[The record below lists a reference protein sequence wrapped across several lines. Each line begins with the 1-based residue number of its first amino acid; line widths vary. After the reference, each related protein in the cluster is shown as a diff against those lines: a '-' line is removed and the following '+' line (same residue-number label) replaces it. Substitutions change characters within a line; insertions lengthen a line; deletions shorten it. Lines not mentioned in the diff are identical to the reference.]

1 MKVLRGVLIL
11 LLLLALAYLIW
22 MFFLPSRLFVQERIS
37 VQVSPQ
43 EAYEELADFSH
54 WEAWSPWAMR
64 DSSVEYTYLETTTA
78 PEGAYQFQY
87 GELVGQHAFTASSA
101 PDSLRTS
108 IKFRGLQPGVSL
120 WTIESSDTGTVIQW
134 ELQAEYGYLERLI
147 GVFMGRQVKAFY
159 GDALAALKR
168 HLEGTEGAFPVAETR
183 MPAIHYYGLPD
194 TVPPGEITENYM
206 AERFL
211 QIYDFLGA
219 DFDTAYYAPLALYQR
234 WGDTAR
240 PAILS
245 VALPSKASRRANG
258 PIQAGNTQ
266 EQPALEVL
274 YRGPYPQ
281 RGKAYQA
288 LRQYA
293 KQKNLQL
300 KGPLVE
306 LYLSNPENT
315 PAAQQPVTRLL
326 QAYEQDSLP
335 KGINSRP

>member
-11 LLLLALAYLIW
+11 LLLLAIAYLIW
-22 MFFLPSRLFVQERIS
+22 MFFLPSRLFVQQRIT
-37 VQVSPQ
+37 VQVPPQ
-43 EAYEELADFSH
+43 EVYEELADFSQ
-54 WEAWSPWAMR
+54 WEPWSPWAMR
-64 DSSVEYTYLETTTA
+64 DTSVNYTYLETTTA

-87 GELVGQHAFTASSA
+87 GDLVGQHAFTASSA

-120 WTIESSDTGTVIQW
+120 WTVESSDTGTVVQW
-134 ELQAEYGYLERLI
+134 ELQAEYGYLGRVI

-168 HLEGTEGAFPVAETR
+168 HLEGTDLAFPVAETR
-183 MPAIHYYGLPD
+183 MPAIQYYALPD
-194 TVPPGEITENYM
+194 TVATGDITETYM

-211 QIYDFLGA
+211 QVYDFLGD
-219 DFDTAYYAPLALYQR
+219 DFDTAYYAPMALYQR

-240 PAILS
+240 PAFLS
-245 VALPSKASRRANG
+245 VALPSEANRTAKG
-258 PIQAGNTQ
+258 PIQAGTTV

-281 RGKAYQA
+281 RAAAFRA

-293 KQKNLQL
+293 KQHDLHL

-306 LYLSNPENT
+306 LYLSNPEEK
-315 PAAQQPVTRLL
+315 PAAQQQVTRML
-326 QAYEQDSLP
+326 QAYKPDSLLNVTNDIP
-335 KGINSRP
+335 